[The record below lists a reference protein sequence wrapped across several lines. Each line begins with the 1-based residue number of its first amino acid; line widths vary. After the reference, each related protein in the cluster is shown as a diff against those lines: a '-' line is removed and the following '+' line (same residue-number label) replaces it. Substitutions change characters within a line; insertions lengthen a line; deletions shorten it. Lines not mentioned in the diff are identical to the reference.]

1 MSPRTPTPFFPNCF
15 VIAPAPLTA
24 SRTYPT
30 SWTIAT
36 TPPPVF
42 EAWSSTLSRSATRT
56 RTVAFMGRRSGFE
69 LECPPWER
77 REERSQNEQISST
90 GLYNGRTRA
99 FLLAPVKRAPA
110 VPAPADLSGARSL
123 RRCFFGGREVRT
135 LEDGGGHRPPAEH
148 GAELLSVRD
157 RTMLGPKPDDRF
169 DLALAE
175 ADQLKQLASIGQ
187 VDPDPVRHGDLLG
200 TRSIGRM
207 AAASAVDRSICSGQ
221 ASRADTEPSP
231 SVRPV

>member
-1 MSPRTPTPFFPNCF
+1 MSPRTPSPFFLNCV
-15 VIAPAPLTA
+15 VIAAAPLTA

-56 RTVAFMGRRSGFE
+56 RTVALMERPSGFE
-69 LECPPWER
+69 LEWPPWER

-110 VPAPADLSGARSL
+110 VPPPADLSGARSL
-123 RRCFFGGREVRT
+123 RRCVFGGREVRT
-135 LEDGGGHRPPAEH
+135 LEDGGGPWPAAQP
-148 GAELLSVRD
+148 GAALL
-157 RTMLGPKPDDRF
+157 
-169 DLALAE
+169 A
-175 ADQLKQLASIGQ
+175 
-187 VDPDPVRHGDLLG
+187 
-200 TRSIGRM
+200 
-207 AAASAVDRSICSGQ
+207 
-221 ASRADTEPSP
+221 
-231 SVRPV
+231 